1 MTKTAIS
8 KIASLL
14 VMLATLIALTLT
26 LTVGA
31 SAEVA
36 VEARWGTDAQTLTGE
51 GTLQEAFDAAAE
63 DASVTYVQLAS
74 NVDMG
79 ESSLSATGGAFTL
92 DLYGHTVTSATNTLC
107 LSNGVNLTLT
117 DSGEGGTIESTD
129 GLARAIQLKDTS
141 AVMLHITGGTVWG
154 QGQAIGFHSDTAS
167 EAQILVSG
175 GKFVSASANTIGIKN
190 TSFAITGGTI
200 ESTWENIAYSGGV
213 LDLSSYPDPTGITVC
228 VYGGGDVALPNENVK
243 LPSGYGFAVKSTGE
257 VANVLTS
264 DGSTVYAVAL
274 VAEAIWG
281 TEDDLT
287 AGIGTLEEAIAAAES
302 DPSISYVRLMTDVD
316 SDYAFRMDDGTF
328 TLDLNGKTLSAD
340 TYVIHWSGGNLTV
353 DDTSRTKTG
362 TIVSSDGAS
371 CISIKQTANG
381 TLTVAGGTL
390 VGGFAAISFY
400 NNPTEAEIFVT
411 GGTFIG
417 GYAIGAQGKSLV
429 VSGDAVLNGENHDIE
444 WRAGTLSLID
454 HNDPRGIAVRNM
466 TASSQTVAL
475 PEGYVFYN
483 IHGNKVTTLEEST
496 YTVDIPKYDLTVN
509 AMENGNASAS
519 AKAFFSGDTVA
530 LAIEPDA
537 GYIVDQIQFS
547 TNTVFDP
554 EQSTFVMPSEDL
566 VVTVTFKPLQ
576 AVWGTAEDLTVGR
589 GTLQEALYAA
599 AENGAVSYVRLVDNV
614 LLEQGG
620 VFTNGGAYTLDLNGY
635 TVSSPNYLLY
645 LQNGVRITVTD
656 TTNTSGTLRSF
667 HATAILMG
675 DSSAVVL
682 TLEGGTV
689 QGEYSAIS
697 SSNVGH
703 ETECE
708 IVIRGGT
715 LITPYDLIQ
724 TNGRKLTI
732 TGGTFIGESMQIGW
746 NSGSIDLSAYSQPE
760 IFEICYYGDE
770 TIDLPNERIAL
781 PEGYVLYNGD
791 QIAST
796 LENSSRYTVSR
807 PRFFVSCALSDGGSV
822 TIQPSEDKIAV
833 GTTVQIFATPYDG
846 YMVGGIFLDGVP
858 MDSDTFVMPE
868 RDVHIDVLFKLRQ
881 AAWGTDADN
890 LTGVGSLAEAI
901 AAATAEG
908 STVGYIRLLAGIL
921 TDDVIVI
928 EGGRFTLDLS
938 GYEITSNDGT
948 PLFLDGADVTIDDT
962 VGNGWVIAYDGCAIE
977 MEGAARLT
985 LLNGA
990 FYGHSCGVWLS
1001 SGESVLDLQGYSFAD
1016 SIDLYNAS
1024 SESLSVG
1031 EAVLLPEG
1039 YCVYDDWDDIVTV
1052 LAPEGE
1058 YYVDKIRYL
1067 VESEVG
1073 EGAEIELSIATDRI
1087 LADTEV
1093 SFTLYLEDLAT
1104 LEGVSI
1110 NGGDV
1115 EYTYDADADEYRFL
1129 MPACD
1134 VTITVTTKY
1143 NVFVWGT
1150 SADEMTETGGL
1161 LDLAA
1166 AVNESDAVI
1175 YAKLLENY
1183 DYEPTSGIVS
1193 FAGKAVIDLDEYTLD
1208 LADDDDD
1215 RIFLDAGAEITFL
1228 SSAED
1233 EDPAERFGSVYGA
1246 IEVKTGAKLSF
1257 VGAYAYAD
1265 IYYGGGTVD
1274 VGGAHLASEFW
1285 LYNITEADVDV
1296 AEFLVGGA
1304 RFRAID
1310 YDRLER
1316 EYTLPTVPAVQTLE
1330 SWDGE
1335 SYGTPVRAVFTVS
1348 FDFGEGRGTLSPVET
1363 LYNGYRWLPKAEAVS
1378 HPEGLSVIGWSYE
1391 SEDGTTVSADAYYHF
1406 VLSDVTLTAE
1416 WGAPLYVG
1424 GIPMQDGDYLAV
1436 GADKTTSKPPVTGGY
1451 AYYKDGVLI
1460 LKDFTYTGNGFPVEQ
1475 DSSYGNTYA
1484 FLYAADDLV
1493 IEIVG
1498 ENSFTSGE
1506 DGYGIRV
1513 NGDLTLRGEG
1523 KLWLDAYADGIYA
1536 LDVTVESGT
1545 VTVVS
1550 GRSALNV
1557 YNLTVAGGTLGTASY
1572 EGVYAADTVLVKG
1585 GALYVRY
1592 LDEYDNEVSL
1602 NAMHFTLLDG
1612 RVVIEGENGIA
1623 SDFITVSGGVL
1634 EMETADYAI
1643 QNSRYTE
1650 LAEDAFLTISGG
1662 KITIQSEEH
1671 GIFYFG
1677 DVTVS
1682 GGEIDIDA
1690 YHGIKIFEGSFT
1702 VSGGDIYVY
1711 ANNGI
1716 MITQGA
1722 FTLSDGELY
1731 VEAQSGVYA
1740 YGSDVTVTGG
1750 YVSMYAELGIFLTEG
1765 DFLLSGGE
1773 LFMESNTVGIGTFL
1787 SGGQIGHSITVT
1799 GGKVSIRAAQY
1810 GMMSKTL
1817 TIGGGEVVSSLVY
1830 AESLTLS
1837 GGQAVFRPYEEGGMA
1852 MFASTLTVS
1861 GTATVA
1867 LVLGEAIVSQ
1877 QDVNADEIT
1886 VRTEEGGALYESK
1899 ALTHTWSESYEIT
1912 EDYHLHVCT
1921 DENCFISYVHEM
1933 FGDLNLYALYE
1944 EAAFGLHEYTDG
1956 EKCVCGYP
1964 VDEVLPEEP
1973 SDDALA
1979 KVGDTYLV
1987 SGDYLTADGTVVKEK
2002 PEGSYLYVK
2011 VETTD
2016 DARVGTL
2023 VLKDFAFT
2031 YSGMALLMLA
2041 GEIDWTVELVG
2052 ESTLTA
2058 NPDDTLAASENML
2071 NVNGLGILLNN
2082 ATVAIRGEG
2091 ALTIHAQTGILAIYA
2106 ELSIEDG
2113 ARVSVNAQEDG
2124 IVVLGTSFTVGDAEL
2139 CVNAGDDAIDGES
2152 ANITL
2157 DKKSNVTLV
2166 AVDDGMD
2173 LSDTQLSVFK
2183 NEKLTVT
2190 VEDEGLNLS
2199 YVSFYLTEATMDITA
2214 GDDGIDGDST
2224 IMEWENSTVNITADD
2239 RGITLSFNEEDMG
2252 GEPAAFTADGVTLNI
2267 VAGDDGLS
2275 VHGDEYYDEY
2285 EGTYDSIP
2293 YYVIFSNSVLNI
2305 TAEDLS
2311 LEFSFVTAIFGLP
2324 PSFGGGQLKSS
2335 PLAISSGDGACQITL
2350 SGKGNDL
2357 YGSDVVFLGG
2367 KLTVFASEAAFALW
2381 DSRLGFVNGADVSIV
2396 SRGDGIFGQGSEI
2409 RVYNAA
2415 LRLEAVRYGI
2425 YDGID
2430 FSVTGDEADV
2440 TVRAAYAFDCEEV
2453 YLDGDFGFM
2462 TNAELDEGIFYD
2474 AMGNVASYVSIRS
2487 AQLVMDEMNEAVE
2500 ALKELVSAGGSIE
2513 SITDAMADVNALL
2526 GTLTNTEG
2534 VGRLDAVETAIAAIR
2549 TALAAVE
2556 QSHAEAQE
2564 KRIETDEALGS
2575 EIETLRAE
2583 LTEADAKAKTLQ
2595 TVTIVIA
2602 GVALGGNG
2610 ALIALAIVLE
2620 RKKKI
2625 FSTLL
2630 GHSSTKGE

>member
-14 VMLATLIALTLT
+14 VMLATLVALTLT

-31 SAEVA
+31 SAEVT
-36 VEARWGTDAQTLTGE
+36 VEARWGTDAQTLTG
-51 GTLQEAFDAAAE
+51 G
-63 DASVTYVQLAS
+63 
-74 NVDMG
+74 
-79 ESSLSATGGAFTL
+79 
-92 DLYGHTVTSATNTLC
+92 
-107 LSNGVNLTLT
+107 
-117 DSGEGGTIESTD
+117 
-129 GLARAIQLKDTS
+129 
-141 AVMLHITGGTVWG
+141 
-154 QGQAIGFHSDTAS
+154 
-167 EAQILVSG
+167 
-175 GKFVSASANTIGIKN
+175 
-190 TSFAITGGTI
+190 
-200 ESTWENIAYSGGV
+200 
-213 LDLSSYPDPTGITVC
+213 
-228 VYGGGDVALPNENVK
+228 
-243 LPSGYGFAVKSTGE
+243 
-257 VANVLTS
+257 
-264 DGSTVYAVAL
+264 
-274 VAEAIWG
+274 
-281 TEDDLT
+281 
-287 AGIGTLEEAIAAAES
+287 GTLEEAIAAAAS
-302 DPSISYVRLMTDVD
+302 DPSISYVRLMNDVY
-316 SDYAFRMDDGTF
+316 SDYAFRIDDGSF
-328 TLDLNGKTLSAD
+328 TLDLNGKTLSTD
-340 TYVIHWSGGNLTV
+340 SYSIHWSGGNLTV
-353 DDTSRTKTG
+353 DDTSLTKTG

-371 CISIKQTANG
+371 CISIKETASG

-390 VGGFAAISFY
+390 VGGFAAISYY
-400 NNPTEAEIFVT
+400 NNSTEAEIFVT
-411 GGTFIG
+411 GGTLIG

-483 IHGNKVTTLEEST
+483 VHGNKVITLEEST
-496 YTVDIPKYDLTVN
+496 YTVDIPKYNLTVN

-519 AKAFFSGDTVA
+519 DGMYFPGDTVA
-530 LAIEPDA
+530 LSIEPDA
-537 GYIVDQIQFS
+537 GYIVDEIQFS

-554 EQSTFVMPSEDL
+554 EGSTFVMPSEDL

-599 AENGAVSYVRLVDNV
+599 AEDGAVSYVRLVDNV

-635 TVSSPNYLLY
+635 TVSSPGYLLY

-667 HATAILMG
+667 GATAILMG
-675 DSSAVVL
+675 DTSAVVL

-770 TIDLPNERIAL
+770 TIDLPSGRIAL

-796 LENSSRYTVSR
+796 LANSSRYTVSR

-833 GTTVQIFATPYDG
+833 GTTVQILATPYDG

-881 AAWGTDADN
+881 AAWGTDSDD
-890 LTGVGSLAEAI
+890 LTGVGSFAEAI

-908 STVGYIRLLAGIL
+908 STVAYIRLLA
-921 TDDVIVI
+921 DVSVEEEIAI
-928 EGGRFTLDLS
+928 DGDSFTLDLG
-938 GYEITSNDGT
+938 GYDITLNDDA
-948 PLFLDGADVTIDDT
+948 FLVLTDADVTIDDT
-962 VGNGWVIAYDGCAIE
+962 VGDGSVISNDAYAIDL
-977 MEGAARLT
+977 EGTTCLT
-985 LLNGA
+985 LLNGVFDA
-990 FYGHSCGVWLS
+990 VWLS

-1024 SESLSVG
+1024 SDSLSVG

-1087 LADTEV
+1087 LAGTEV
-1093 SFTLYLEDLAT
+1093 SFSLDLKDLAT

-1166 AVNESDAVI
+1166 AINASDAVI

-1233 EDPAERFGSVYGA
+1233 EDPAELFGSVYGA

-1285 LYNITEADVDV
+1285 LYNLTEADVGV
-1296 AEFLVGGA
+1296 ADFLIGGA

-1316 EYTLPTVPAVQTLE
+1316 EYMRPTVPAVQTLE

-1363 LYNGYRWLPKAEAVS
+1363 LYYSYRWLPKAEALS
-1378 HPEGLSVIGWSYE
+1378 HPEGLALIGWSFE
-1391 SEDGTTVSADAYYHF
+1391 SEDGTVTSADAYYHF

-1451 AYYKDGVLI
+1451 AYYKDGVLT
-1460 LKDFTYTGNGFPVEQ
+1460 LKDFTYSGNGFPVEQ
-1475 DSSYGNTYA
+1475 DSSNGNTYA

-1513 NGDLTLRGEG
+1513 NGDLTLRGDG
-1523 KLWLDAYADGIYA
+1523 KLWLGAYADGIYA
-1536 LDVTVESGT
+1536 FDVTVESGT

-1550 GRSALNV
+1550 GRSALSV
-1557 YNLTVAGGTLGTASY
+1557 HNLTVAGGTLVTASY
-1572 EGVYAADTVLVKG
+1572 EGVYADDTVLVKG

-1612 RVVIEGENGIA
+1612 RVVIEGEGGIA

-1634 EMETADYAI
+1634 EIETVDYAI
-1643 QNSRYTE
+1643 RNSRYTA
-1650 LAEDAFLTISGG
+1650 LAEDASLTISGG
-1662 KITIQSEEH
+1662 KITIQSEEQ

-1690 YHGIKIFEGSFT
+1690 THGFNILEGSLT

-1711 ANNGI
+1711 ADNGI
-1716 MITQGA
+1716 MITEGT
-1722 FTLSDGELY
+1722 FTISDGELY
-1731 VEAQSGVYA
+1731 VEAQNGVYA
-1740 YGSDVTVTGG
+1740 YGSNVTVTGG
-1750 YVSMYAELGIFLTEG
+1750 YVSMYAELGIFLSEG

-1773 LFMESNTVGIGTFL
+1773 LFVESNAIGIGIF
-1787 SGGQIGHSITVT
+1787 SNGGQIGHSITVT
-1799 GGKVSIRAAQY
+1799 GGKIHTRGEQY

-1817 TIGGGEVVSSLVY
+1817 TIGGGEVISSLVY
-1830 AESLTLS
+1830 AENLTIS
-1837 GGQAVFRPYEEGGMA
+1837 GGRTVFRPYEEGG
-1852 MFASTLTVS
+1852 FSIYTSTLTVS

-1867 LVLGEAIVSQ
+1867 LVLGTSIVNQ
-1877 QDVNADEIT
+1877 QHVNADEIT

-1933 FGDLNLYALYE
+1933 FADLNLYVFYE
-1944 EAAFGLHEYTDG
+1944 EAAFGVHEYTDG

-1964 VDEVLPEEP
+1964 VDEVIPEEP
-1973 SDDALA
+1973 SDDVVA

-1987 SGDYLTADGTVVKEK
+1987 SGDYLTADGTVVREQ
-2002 PEGSYLYVK
+2002 PDGSYLYVK
-2011 VETTD
+2011 VDTTD

-2023 VLKDFAFT
+2023 VLRDFEFT

-2058 NPDDTLAASENML
+2058 NPDDAFAASENML

-2091 ALTIHAQTGILAIYA
+2091 ALTIHAQTGILAISA
-2106 ELSIEDG
+2106 ELSIDDG
-2113 ARVSVNAQEDG
+2113 ARVSVNSVDDG
-2124 IVVLGTSFTVGDAEL
+2124 IVVLGASFTVGDAVL
-2139 CVNAGDDAIDGES
+2139 CVNAGDDAIGGES
-2152 ANITL
+2152 ANITF

-2166 AVDDGMD
+2166 ATDDGID
-2173 LSDTQLSVFK
+2173 LLDSQLSVFK

-2190 VEDEGLNLS
+2190 VEDEGLNLG
-2199 YVSFYLTEATMDITA
+2199 YVSFYLTGATVDITA
-2214 GDDGIDGDST
+2214 GDDGIDGDDT
-2224 IMEWENSTVNITADD
+2224 VMEWESSVVNITADD
-2239 RGITLSFNEEDMG
+2239 IGISLSMTTEDAS
-2252 GEPAAFTADGVTLNI
+2252 GEFRAFAAEDVTLNI

-2275 VHGDEYYDEY
+2275 VYGYEYYDEY

-2305 TAEDLS
+2305 TAEDIS
-2311 LEFSFVTAIFGLP
+2311 LEFSFVTAIFGIA
-2324 PSFGGGQLKSS
+2324 PSFGSGQLKSS
-2335 PLAISSGDGACQITL
+2335 PLAISSGDGACEITL
-2350 SGKGNDL
+2350 SGKGNEV
-2357 YGSDVVFLGG
+2357 YGSNMVFLGG
-2367 KLTVFASEAAFALW
+2367 TLTVFASEAAFALW
-2381 DSRLGFVNGADVSIV
+2381 DTQLGFVNGADVSIV
-2396 SRGDGIFGQGSEI
+2396 SRGDGILGQGSELL
-2409 RVYNAA
+2409 VYNAT

-2425 YDGID
+2425 YDDLD
-2430 FSVTGDEADV
+2430 FSARGDEADV

-2453 YLDGDFGFM
+2453 YLDSDSGFM
-2462 TNAELDEGIFYD
+2462 INAELDEGTFYD
-2474 AMGNVASYVSIRS
+2474 EMGNYASYVSIRS
-2487 AQLVMDEMNEAVE
+2487 TQLVIDEMNAAVE
-2500 ALKELVSAGGSIE
+2500 ALKELVGAGGSIE

-2534 VGRLDAVETAIAAIR
+2534 VGRLDAAEAAIEVIDAAIALI
-2549 TALAAVE
+2549 E
-2556 QSHAEAQE
+2556 QSHAEAE
-2564 KRIETDEALGS
+2564 RARIEADAALGS

-2583 LTEADAKAKTLQ
+2583 LTDADDKAKTLQ

-2602 GVALGGNG
+2602 SVALVGNG
-2610 ALIALAIVLE
+2610 GLIALGIVLE

-2625 FSTLL
+2625 FSTLF
-2630 GHSSTKGE
+2630 GNSSAKE